1 MVAEAMSS
9 VAMGVSQI
17 SEPEQVPDA
26 TIVMPDIQSIEQP
39 EDTQLRG
46 EDKEESSENREEQEV
61 SVTPEEEFAE
71 SDEQEPE
78 VSESPDETVIIPEIE
93 EEEEMINPESVP
105 TAPSVEELLAKAQA
119 AGDAPQIKEDK
130 DNQVTLLDYSDIL

>member
-1 MVAEAMSS
+1 MVLKLKD
-9 VAMGVSQI
+9 G
-17 SEPEQVPDA
+17 
-26 TIVMPDIQSIEQP
+26 
-39 EDTQLRG
+39 
-46 EDKEESSENREEQEV
+46 
-61 SVTPEEEFAE
+61 
-71 SDEQEPE
+71 DEQEPE

-130 DNQVTLLDYSDIL
+130 DNQVTMMDYSDIL